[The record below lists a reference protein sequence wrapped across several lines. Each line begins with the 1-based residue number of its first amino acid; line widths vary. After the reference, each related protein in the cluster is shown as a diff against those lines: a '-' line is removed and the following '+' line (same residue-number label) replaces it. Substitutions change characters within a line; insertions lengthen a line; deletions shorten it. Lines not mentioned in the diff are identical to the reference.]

1 MNISVELANARLQA
15 VIDFLALGAAPATV
29 TLYDG
34 VQPALG
40 GTATNALAVIE
51 LAEPLG
57 TISNGTLTI
66 TPSPE
71 VMVQNSGV
79 VTWARWENGNGV
91 LAFDC
96 AVTDLAGAGP
106 LKVASTQLYAG
117 GNTRIS
123 SGTFA

>member
-40 GTATNALAVIE
+40 GTATNVLAVVE
-51 LAEPLG
+51 LTEPLG
-57 TISNGTLTI
+57 TVSNAVLTF

-71 VMVQNSGV
+71 VMVQNSGT
-79 VTWARWENGNGV
+79 VTWARWQNGNGT

-96 AVTDLAGAGP
+96 AVTDLGGAGP
-106 LKVASTQLYAG
+106 IKVPSTQLYAG

>member
-1 MNISVELANARLQA
+1 MQISVELANARLQA
-15 VIDFLALGAAPATV
+15 VIDFLAAGAAPATV
-29 TLYDG
+29 KFYDG
-34 VQPALG
+34 TQPVFG
-40 GTATNALAVIE
+40 GTATNLLATVE
-51 LAEPLG
+51 LTEPLG
-57 TISNGTLTI
+57 TVSNGTLTI
-66 TPSPE
+66 APSPE
-71 VMVQNSGV
+71 AMVQNSGV